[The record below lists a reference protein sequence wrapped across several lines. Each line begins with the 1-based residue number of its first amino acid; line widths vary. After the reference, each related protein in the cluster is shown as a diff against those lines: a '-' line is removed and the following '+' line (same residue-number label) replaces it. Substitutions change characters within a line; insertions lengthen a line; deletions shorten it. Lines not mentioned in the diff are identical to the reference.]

1 MIIIILGLEEPPRE
15 SPRVFVPQMKVNA
28 LHRQEAAASCLL
40 DRGRGAGREL
50 GGGLIPKSDTP
61 PPHPCPGGGRY
72 VVQLLIVAQSGMANV
87 LKKKKNPEMNATDGT
102 TDWSVV
108 QLM

>member
-61 PPHPCPGGGRY
+61 PPHPSLLGGGGRY

-87 LKKKKNPEMNATDGT
+87 LKKKQKPRDERD
-102 TDWSVV
+102 
-108 QLM
+108 